1 MDHKSPRHGT
11 YLPKWGR
18 GEKSLTEEREMK
30 DAEIRGK
37 SLISFLKVVY
47 QKNHFLP
54 MVVLDLQKGHKNTY
68 SSGMADTVK

>member
-1 MDHKSPRHGT
+1 
-11 YLPKWGR
+11 
-18 GEKSLTEEREMK
+18 MK